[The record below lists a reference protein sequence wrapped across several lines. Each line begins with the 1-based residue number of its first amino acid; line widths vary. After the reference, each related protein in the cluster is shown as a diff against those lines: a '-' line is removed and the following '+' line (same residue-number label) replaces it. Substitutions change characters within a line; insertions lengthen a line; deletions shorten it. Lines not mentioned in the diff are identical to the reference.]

1 MKIKSTL
8 LTLLG
13 CAAAFAGCVQ
23 QPAAELNMS
32 ELMPEKFERENVIS
46 FDGYNNWGTNIVK
59 GKDGK
64 YHAIYSRWLKSRGHL
79 GWVTHSEVA
88 HAVADNLTG
97 PYTHVGMALPPRGNE
112 FWDGDVTHNPHLL
125 EYDGK
130 YYLYYMGNRGSGYW
144 ATTAD
149 DVMPT
154 MKNPEWWVNRNNQQV
169 GVAVTDD
176 LNGEWTRF
184 DKPLIGIEGTD
195 RMMTSTPTVSQ
206 RPDGKFLMAYKYVVP
221 DKRYKNGRVIHV
233 TALSDSPL
241 GPFVDTGKP
250 FITHPT
256 ASFAIDDHV
265 EWFQDGRYYCIA
277 KDSRGVMT
285 DHGGG
290 ATLLFTSDAEGLDWT
305 LAENELVLAPGPL
318 NWSDGTTTICE
329 RTADMPKLYMEDGRP
344 KALIIASL
352 PKDEDDSFVTVIPLK
367 N

>member
-1 MKIKSTL
+1 MKRIFAIISSAVIMC
-8 LTLLG
+8 G
-13 CAAAFAGCVQ
+13 CGGASE
-23 QPAAELNMS
+23 PAAELDIASMLPS
-32 ELMPEKFERENVIS
+32 PFEKANIIS
-46 FDGYNNWGTNIVK
+46 YDDYNNWGTNIVK

-64 YHAIYSRWLKSRGHL
+64 YHAIYSRWERSKGHL
-79 GWVTHSEVA
+79 AWVTDSEVA
-88 HAVADNLTG
+88 HAVSDNLTG
-97 PYTHVGMALPPRGNE
+97 PYVYQNMVLPPRGRE

-144 ATTAD
+144 ETVPEGTKPNYKD
-149 DVMPT
+149 D
-154 MKNPEWWVNRNNQQV
+154 EWWVNRNNQQV

-184 DKPLIGIEGTD
+184 DKPLIGVEGTD
-195 RMMTSTPTVSQ
+195 RMMTSTPTVSI
-206 RPDGKFLMAYKYVVP
+206 REDGKFLMAYKYVVP
-221 DKRYKNGRVIHV
+221 DERYPNGRVVHV

-285 DHGGG
+285 DHGEG
-290 ATLLFTSDAEGLDWT
+290 ATLLFVSDAEGMDWK
-305 LAENELVLAPGPL
+305 LAENELVLAPGTL
-318 NWSDGTTTICE
+318 NWDDGTQTLCD
-329 RTADMPKLYMEDGRP
+329 RTADMPKLYFEDG
-344 KALIIASL
+344 KLTALIIATL
-352 PKDEDDSFVTVIPLK
+352 PKGEDDSFVTVLPLEYK
-367 N
+367 